1 MHQPLT
7 PRPSLGQAPS
17 FFSWVGIRSR
27 LVLSL
32 VGLVLTA
39 CQTPIGP
46 VSPSVLGAGPASPEA
61 PTPAAPANPVPTPPV
76 AEIKWRTPRL
86 ALALGGGA
94 ARGFAHIG
102 VIQVLEAEG
111 IKPELVT
118 GTSAGSFVAALYANG
133 KNGQQIE
140 HLALGLEETVITD
153 WTLPF
158 VGRGLIRG
166 DALARYLNQQLGA
179 RTIESARMPLGIVA
193 TRLDD
198 GESVVFRTGD
208 LATAVRASSA
218 VPGVFE
224 PVNISGRDHVD
235 GGVTSPVP
243 VDAARAMGAE
253 VILAVDISSRPEDV
267 DATNVLKILLKSS
280 NIMGK
285 RISQYELKNASVV
298 VTPKLEGISS
308 IDFANR
314 RRAIEAGRQAMRQ
327 ALPALKKAMAPRAE
341 PN

>member
-1 MHQPLT
+1 MHRFTHSFVSPL
-7 PRPSLGQAPS
+7 SLHGR
-17 FFSWVGIRSR
+17 SWLSR
-27 LVLSL
+27 IAL
-32 VGLVLTA
+32 VGLVGLLTA
-39 CQTPIGP
+39 CQTPRAP
-46 VSPSVLGAGPASPEA
+46 VSSLPDSPSATIPSTG
-61 PTPAAPANPVPTPPV
+61 PAAP
-76 AEIKWRTPRL
+76 EIKWRTPRL

-94 ARGFAHIG
+94 ARGFAHVG

-118 GTSAGSFVAALYANG
+118 GTSAGSFVAALYAHG

-140 HLALGLEETVITD
+140 QMALGLEETVIAD

-166 DALARYLNQQLGA
+166 DALARYLNQQLGV
-179 RTIESARMPLGIVA
+179 RTIETARIPLGIVA

-224 PVNISGRDHVD
+224 PVSISGRDHVD

-267 DATNVLKILLKSS
+267 EASNALKILLKSS
-280 NIMGK
+280 HIMGK
-285 RISQYELKNASVV
+285 RISQYELSNASVV
-298 VTPKLEGISS
+298 VKPHLEGISS

-314 RRAIEAGRQAMRQ
+314 RKAIEAGRQAMRL
-327 ALPALKKAMAPRAE
+327 ALPALRKAMTPKPDHAS
-341 PN
+341 

>member
-1 MHQPLT
+1 MHTPLPHLPATRAPQPKWTRLGFRTRLT
-7 PRPSLGQAPS
+7 LA
-17 FFSWVGIRSR
+17 
-27 LVLSL
+27 L
-32 VGLVLTA
+32 VGLSLAA
-39 CQTPIGP
+39 CQTPLGP
-46 VSPSVLGAGPASPEA
+46 TGSGPAPHTSP
-61 PTPAAPANPVPTPPV
+61 PTVPTSPAPSPQV

-140 HLALGLEETVITD
+140 QLALGLEETVITD

-166 DALARYLNQQLGA
+166 DALARYLNQQLGV
-179 RTIESARMPLGIVA
+179 RTIEASRVPLGIVG

-235 GGVTSPVP
+235 GGVSAPVP

-253 VILAVDISSRPEDV
+253 VVLAIDISSRPEDV
-267 DATNVLKILLKSS
+267 DATNVLKILLKTS

-298 VTPKLEGISS
+298 VAPRLEGISS

-327 ALPALKKAMAPRAE
+327 ALPALRKAMAPRPD